1 MFNGTGLDVMIILKL
16 AGIGLGTTFINQ
28 LLKKT
33 DAGEWVFYTT
43 AMGII
48 FGLFIVLQY
57 VMQFFEAVQTMF
69 TF

>member
-1 MFNGTGLDVMIILKL
+1 MFNMSGLDLMVIFKL
-16 AGIGLGTTFINQ
+16 AGIGLGTTLINQ

-43 AMGII
+43 TMGII
-48 FGLFIVLQY
+48 FGLLIVLQY
-57 VMQFFEAVQTMF
+57 VLQFFEAVQTMF